1 VAKIGRVLL
10 ATSNPGKLREYRE
23 MVAGAPVEFELML
36 GFASLGAFEESA
48 PTFAENAAGKAI
60 HYSRSADEPVLADD
74 SGLTVAA
81 LGGEPGVR
89 SARYAGENATDMDRV
104 RKLLQAME
112 GKSGD
117 ERRAQFVCVI
127 ALAWK
132 GRTLAV
138 VSDTALGMLTDGPR
152 GDCGFGYDPIFFD
165 TEIGRTFGEISQ
177 YEKNHVSHRGKAFR
191 RLLALLSGANPLN
204 LPQG

>member
-1 VAKIGRVLL
+1 
-10 ATSNPGKLREYRE
+10 

-112 GKSGD
+112 GKAGE

-191 RLLALLSGANPLN
+191 RLLALLNGASPLD
-204 LPQG
+204 LP